1 MAGVELS
8 DVLMNAALTPAQL
21 LASLEWRYATKA
33 FDTRK
38 LPDATWA
45 ALEESLRLT
54 PSSFG
59 LQPWKFIVVNDPAV
73 RAKLRPVSWN
83 QSQVTDASH
92 LVVFARRTEM
102 TEADVNEFFN
112 QIVSDRKIDASV
124 IEPYRQM
131 MLGGVVKGKDAAAQ
145 KDWAARQLYIAL
157 GQLMGAAAALAVDTC
172 ALEGIDPAAYTEILG
187 LKGTGYEVVVACAVG
202 HRSTEDKYASLKK
215 VRYPAARVISRV

>member
-1 MAGVELS
+1 
-8 DVLMNAALTPAQL
+8 MNAALTPAQF

-54 PSSFG
+54 PSSYG
-59 LQPWKFIVVNDPAV
+59 LQPWKFIVVNDPTL
-73 RAKLRPVSWN
+73 RTKLRPVSWN

-92 LVVFARRTEM
+92 LVVFARRTEV

-112 QIVSDRKIDASV
+112 QMVSERQADATKL
-124 IEPYRQM
+124 EPYRQM

-157 GQLMGAAAALAVDTC
+157 GQLMGAAAAMAIDTC
-172 ALEGIDPAAYTEILG
+172 PLEGIDPDAYTEILG
-187 LKGTGYEVVVACAVG
+187 LKGSGYEVVVACAVG
-202 HRSTEDKYASLKK
+202 YRSAEDKYAGMKK
-215 VRYPAARVISRV
+215 IRFPAARVISRV

>member
-1 MAGVELS
+1 
-8 DVLMNAALTPAQL
+8 MNAALTPAQF

-45 ALEESLRLT
+45 ALEESLRLA
-54 PSSFG
+54 PSSYG
-59 LQPWKFIVVNDPAV
+59 LQPWKFIVVNDPAL

-92 LVVFARRTEM
+92 LVVFARRTEV

-112 QIVSDRKIDASV
+112 QMVSERGADATKL
-124 IEPYRQM
+124 EPYRQM
-131 MLGGVVKGKDAAAQ
+131 MLGGVVNGKDAAGQ
-145 KDWAARQLYIAL
+145 KEWAARQLYIAL
-157 GQLMGAAAALAVDTC
+157 GQLMGAAAAMAIDTC
-172 ALEGIDPAAYTEILG
+172 ALEGIDPDAYTEILG

-202 HRSTEDKYASLKK
+202 YRSSEDKYAGMKK
-215 VRYPAARVISRV
+215 IRFPSARVISRV

>member
-1 MAGVELS
+1 
-8 DVLMNAALTPAQL
+8 MNAALTPAQL

-33 FDTRK
+33 FDTRR

-59 LQPWKFIVVNDPAV
+59 LQPWKFIVVTDPAV
-73 RAKLRPVSWN
+73 RARLRPVSWN

-102 TEADVNEFFN
+102 TETDVNEFFQ
-112 QIVSDRKIDASV
+112 QIVSDRKIDAAV

-131 MLGGVVKGKDAAAQ
+131 MLGGVVKGKDAAGQ
-145 KDWAARQLYIAL
+145 KEWAARQVYIAL

-172 ALEGIDPAAYTEILG
+172 ALEGIDPAAYDEILG

-202 HRSTEDKYASLKK
+202 YRSAEDKYAHLKK
-215 VRYPAARVISRV
+215 VRFPAARVVRRV

>member
-1 MAGVELS
+1 
-8 DVLMNAALTPAQL
+8 MNAALTPAQF

-38 LPDATWA
+38 LPEATWA

-54 PSSFG
+54 PSSYG
-59 LQPWKFIVVNDPAV
+59 LQPWKFIVVNDPAL

-92 LVVFARRTEM
+92 LVVFARRTEV
-102 TEADVNEFFN
+102 TETDVNEFFN
-112 QIVSDRKIDASV
+112 QMVSERQADATKL
-124 IEPYRQM
+124 EPYRQM

-157 GQLMGAAAALAVDTC
+157 GQLMGAAAAMAIDTC
-172 ALEGIDPAAYTEILG
+172 PLEGIDPDAYTEILG
-187 LKGTGYEVVVACAVG
+187 LKGSGYEVVVACAVG
-202 HRSTEDKYASLKK
+202 YRSAEDKYAGMKK
-215 VRYPAARVISRV
+215 IRYPAARVISRV

>member
-1 MAGVELS
+1 
-8 DVLMNAALTPAQL
+8 MNAALTPAQL

-54 PSSFG
+54 PSSYG
-59 LQPWKFIVVNDPAV
+59 LQPWKFFIISDPAV
-73 RAKLRPVSWN
+73 RAQLRPVSWN
-83 QSQVTDASH
+83 QTQVTDASH
-92 LVVFARRTEM
+92 LVVFARRTEI
-102 TEADVNEFFN
+102 TEQDVNEFFH
-112 QIVSDRKIDASV
+112 QMVAERQADPAAL
-124 IEPYRQM
+124 EPYRQM
-131 MLGGVVKGKDAAAQ
+131 MIGGVVKGKDAAAQ

-187 LKGTGYEVVVACAVG
+187 LQGTGYEVVVACAVG
-202 HRSTEDKYASLKK
+202 YRSGADKYAQLKK
-215 VRYPAARVISRV
+215 IRYPKARVIAQV

>member
-1 MAGVELS
+1 
-8 DVLMNAALTPAQL
+8 MNAALTPAQL

-45 ALEESLRLT
+45 ALEESLRLA
-54 PSSFG
+54 PSSYG
-59 LQPWKFIVVNDPAV
+59 LQPWKFIVVNDPAL

-92 LVVFARRTEM
+92 LVVFARRTEV

-112 QIVSDRKIDASV
+112 QMVAERGADATKL
-124 IEPYRQM
+124 EPYRQM

-157 GQLMGAAAALAVDTC
+157 GQLMGAAAAMAIDTC
-172 ALEGIDPAAYTEILG
+172 PLEGIDPDAYTEILG
-187 LKGTGYEVVVACAVG
+187 LKGSGYEVVVACAVG
-202 HRSTEDKYASLKK
+202 YRSAEDKYAGMKK
-215 VRYPAARVISRV
+215 IRFPAARVISRV

>member
-1 MAGVELS
+1 
-8 DVLMNAALTPAQL
+8 MNAALTPAQF

-38 LPDATWA
+38 LPEATWA

-54 PSSFG
+54 PSSYG
-59 LQPWKFIVVNDPAV
+59 LQPWKFIVVNDPAF

-92 LVVFARRTEM
+92 LVVFARRTEV
-102 TEADVNEFFN
+102 TETDVNEFFN
-112 QIVSDRKIDASV
+112 QMVSVRQADATKL
-124 IEPYRQM
+124 EPYRQM

-157 GQLMGAAAALAVDTC
+157 GQLMGAAAAMAIDTC
-172 ALEGIDPAAYTEILG
+172 PLEGIDPDAYTEILG
-187 LKGTGYEVVVACAVG
+187 LKGSGYEVVVACAVG
-202 HRSTEDKYASLKK
+202 YRSAEDKYAGMKK
-215 VRYPAARVISRV
+215 IRFPAARVISRV

>member
-1 MAGVELS
+1 
-8 DVLMNAALTPAQL
+8 MNAALTPAQF

-54 PSSFG
+54 PSSYG
-59 LQPWKFIVVNDPAV
+59 LQPWKFIVVNDPTL
-73 RAKLRPVSWN
+73 RTKLRPVSWN

-92 LVVFARRTEM
+92 LVVFARRTEV
-102 TEADVNEFFN
+102 TETDVNEFFN
-112 QIVSDRKIDASV
+112 QMVSERQADATKL
-124 IEPYRQM
+124 EPYRQM

-157 GQLMGAAAALAVDTC
+157 GQLMGAAAAMAIDTC
-172 ALEGIDPAAYTEILG
+172 PLEGIDPDAYTEILG
-187 LKGTGYEVVVACAVG
+187 LKGSGYEVVVACAVG
-202 HRSTEDKYASLKK
+202 YRSAEDKYAGMKK
-215 VRYPAARVISRV
+215 IRFPSARVISRV

>member
-1 MAGVELS
+1 
-8 DVLMNAALTPAQL
+8 MNAALTPAQF

-54 PSSFG
+54 PSSYG
-59 LQPWKFIVVNDPAV
+59 LQPWKFIVVNDPTL
-73 RAKLRPVSWN
+73 RTKLRPVSWN

-92 LVVFARRTEM
+92 LVVFARRTEV
-102 TEADVNEFFN
+102 TETDVNEFFN
-112 QIVSDRKIDASV
+112 QMVSERQADATKL
-124 IEPYRQM
+124 EPYRQM

-157 GQLMGAAAALAVDTC
+157 GQLMGAAAAMAIDTC
-172 ALEGIDPAAYTEILG
+172 PLEGIDPDAYTEILG

-202 HRSTEDKYASLKK
+202 YRSAEDKYAGMKK
-215 VRYPAARVISRV
+215 IRFPAARVISRV

>member
-1 MAGVELS
+1 
-8 DVLMNAALTPAQL
+8 MNAALTPAQL

-38 LPDATWA
+38 LPDATWV

-102 TEADVNEFFN
+102 TEADVNEFFS
-112 QIVSDRKIDASV
+112 QIVADRKIDAAV

-131 MLGGVVKGKDAAAQ
+131 MLGGVVKGKDAAGQ
-145 KDWAARQLYIAL
+145 KEWAARQLYIAL
-157 GQLMGAAAALAVDTC
+157 GQLMGAAAAMAIDTC

-202 HRSTEDKYASLKK
+202 YRSSDDKYAGMKK
-215 VRYPAARVISRV
+215 VRFPAARVISRV

>member
-1 MAGVELS
+1 
-8 DVLMNAALTPAQL
+8 MNAALTPAQF

-54 PSSFG
+54 PSSYG
-59 LQPWKFIVVNDPAV
+59 LQPWKFIVVNDPAL

-92 LVVFARRTEM
+92 LVVFARRTEV
-102 TEADVNEFFN
+102 TETDVNEFFN
-112 QIVSDRKIDASV
+112 QMVSERQADATKL
-124 IEPYRQM
+124 EPYRQM

-157 GQLMGAAAALAVDTC
+157 GQLMGAAAAMAIDTC
-172 ALEGIDPAAYTEILG
+172 PLEGIDPDAYTEILG
-187 LKGTGYEVVVACAVG
+187 LKGSGYEVVVACAVG
-202 HRSTEDKYASLKK
+202 YRSAEDKYAGMKK
-215 VRYPAARVISRV
+215 IRFPAARVISRV

>member
-1 MAGVELS
+1 
-8 DVLMNAALTPAQL
+8 MNAALTPAQF

-54 PSSFG
+54 PSSYG
-59 LQPWKFIVVNDPAV
+59 LQPWKFIVVNDPTL
-73 RAKLRPVSWN
+73 RTKLRPVSWN

-92 LVVFARRTEM
+92 LVVFARRTEV
-102 TEADVNEFFN
+102 TETDVNEFFN
-112 QIVSDRKIDASV
+112 QMVSERQADATKL
-124 IEPYRQM
+124 EPYRQM
-131 MLGGVVKGKDAAAQ
+131 MLGGVVNGKDASAQ

-157 GQLMGAAAALAVDTC
+157 GQLMGAAAAMAIDTC
-172 ALEGIDPAAYTEILG
+172 PLEGIDPDAYTEILG

-202 HRSTEDKYASLKK
+202 YRSSEDKYAGMKK
-215 VRYPAARVISRV
+215 IRFPAARVISRV

>member
-1 MAGVELS
+1 
-8 DVLMNAALTPAQL
+8 MNAALTPAQL

-45 ALEESLRLT
+45 ALEESLRLA
-54 PSSFG
+54 PSSYG
-59 LQPWKFIVVNDPAV
+59 LRPGKFIVVNDPAL

-92 LVVFARRTEM
+92 LVVFARRTEV
-102 TEADVNEFFN
+102 TETDVNEFFN
-112 QIVSDRKIDASV
+112 QMVSERGADATKL
-124 IEPYRQM
+124 EPYRQM

-145 KDWAARQLYIAL
+145 KDLAARQVYIAL
-157 GQLMGAAAALAVDTC
+157 GQLMGAAAAMAIDTC
-172 ALEGIDPAAYTEILG
+172 PLEGIDPDAYTEILG

-202 HRSTEDKYASLKK
+202 YRSSEDKYAGMKK
-215 VRYPAARVISRV
+215 IRFPAARVISRV

>member
-1 MAGVELS
+1 
-8 DVLMNAALTPAQL
+8 MNAALTPAQL

-202 HRSTEDKYASLKK
+202 YRSGADKYAQLKK
-215 VRYPAARVISRV
+215 IRYPKARVIAQV

>member
-1 MAGVELS
+1 
-8 DVLMNAALTPAQL
+8 MNAALTPAQF

-38 LPDATWA
+38 LPEATWA

-54 PSSFG
+54 PSSYG
-59 LQPWKFIVVNDPAV
+59 LQPWKFIVVNDPAF

-92 LVVFARRTEM
+92 LVVFARRTEV
-102 TEADVNEFFN
+102 TETDVNEFFN
-112 QIVSDRKIDASV
+112 QMVSERHADATKL
-124 IEPYRQM
+124 EPYRQM
-131 MLGGVVKGKDAAAQ
+131 MLGGVVKGKDASAQ

-157 GQLMGAAAALAVDTC
+157 GQLMGAAAAMAIDTC
-172 ALEGIDPAAYTEILG
+172 PLEGIDPDAYTEILG

-202 HRSTEDKYASLKK
+202 YRSAEDKYAGMKK
-215 VRYPAARVISRV
+215 IRFPAARVISRV